1 MATKKSGRAG
11 GFPPARLNP
20 ETLAT
25 SADPPATSAELMSA
39 ELPETSAYPFA
50 RVESLE
56 ENTFREDTKVMPSY
70 GTRTQTT
77 QNEGVTV
84 IGEAVRR
91 IPSESAEVIIEVT
104 SAAPTA
110 AQALRD
116 NQTKTMQLSQAV
128 SALGVQQGDLQSIS
142 LKVQNLYSPVMPSL
156 PGYAGMPQIGQG
168 GFSPYAAG
176 ATPMQPEV
184 QFGSYF
190 ASNTLRVNVRE
201 AGRVGDI
208 ADTAARAGATVIGG
222 VRFRP
227 ADEATARRAAL
238 EAAAKDARL
247 KAETLAAATGK
258 QVGDPIAITED
269 LVASNGTY
277 VTLRAMA
284 PFAFGAGAPEAVGEL
299 EYYARVSANFRLV

>member
-20 ETLAT
+20 ETPAT
-25 SADPPATSAELMSA
+25 SADPPATSAELTSA
-39 ELPETSAYPFA
+39 ELPETSADPHA
-50 RVESLE
+50 RVESLV
-56 ENTFREDTKVMPSY
+56 ENTSREETKVMPSY
-70 GTRTQTT
+70 GTRTQTQT
-77 QNEGVTV
+77 EGVTV

-116 NQTKTMQLSQAV
+116 NHTKTMQITQAI
-128 SALGVQQGDLQSIS
+128 APLGVQQADVQAISVKLQN
-142 LKVQNLYSPVMPSL
+142 VYSPVMPSL

-201 AGRVGDI
+201 AGRAGDI

>member
-1 MATKKSGRAG
+1 
-11 GFPPARLNP
+11 
-20 ETLAT
+20 
-25 SADPPATSAELMSA
+25 
-39 ELPETSAYPFA
+39 
-50 RVESLE
+50 
-56 ENTFREDTKVMPSY
+56 MPSY
-70 GTRTQTT
+70 GNRTQTQT
-77 QNEGVTV
+77 EGVTV

-116 NQTKTMQLSQAV
+116 NHTKTMQITQAI
-128 SALGVQQGDLQSIS
+128 APLGVQQADVQAISVKLQN
-142 LKVQNLYSPVMPSL
+142 VYSPVMPSL

-190 ASNTLRVNVRE
+190 ASNTLRVNVRD
-201 AGRVGDI
+201 AARAGDI

>member
-20 ETLAT
+20 ETPAT
-25 SADPPATSAELMSA
+25 SADPPATSAELTSA
-39 ELPETSAYPFA
+39 ELPETSADPHA
-50 RVESLE
+50 RVESLVENISRE
-56 ENTFREDTKVMPSY
+56 ETKVMPSY
-70 GTRTQTT
+70 GTRTQTQT
-77 QNEGVTV
+77 EGVTV

-116 NQTKTMQLSQAV
+116 NHAKTMQITQAI
-128 SALGVQQGDLQSIS
+128 APLGVQQADVQAISVKLQN
-142 LKVQNLYSPVMPSL
+142 VYSPVMPSL

-190 ASNTLRVNVRE
+190 ASNTLRINVRE
-201 AGRVGDI
+201 PGRAGEI
-208 ADTAARAGATVIGG
+208 ADAVVRAGATLIGG
-222 VRFRP
+222 VRFRA
-227 ADEATARRAAL
+227 ADEASARRTAL

-247 KAETLAAATGK
+247 KAEALAAASGK
-258 QVGDPIAITED
+258 QVGDPVAITED
-269 LVASNGTY
+269 LVATNGTY
-277 VTLRAMA
+277 AVLRAMA
-284 PFAFGAGAPEAVGEL
+284 PFAFGAAAPDTVGEL

>member
-20 ETLAT
+20 ETPAT
-25 SADPPATSAELMSA
+25 SADPPATSAELTSA
-39 ELPETSAYPFA
+39 ELPETSADPHA
-50 RVESLE
+50 RVESLVENISRE
-56 ENTFREDTKVMPSY
+56 ETKVMPSY
-70 GTRTQTT
+70 GTRTQTQT
-77 QNEGVTV
+77 EGVTV

-116 NQTKTMQLSQAV
+116 NHAKTMQITQAI
-128 SALGVQQGDLQSIS
+128 APLGVQQADVQAISVKLQN
-142 LKVQNLYSPVMPSL
+142 VYSPVMPSL

-201 AGRVGDI
+201 AGRAGDI

>member
-20 ETLAT
+20 ETPAT
-25 SADPPATSAELMSA
+25 SADPPATSAELTSA
-39 ELPETSAYPFA
+39 ELPETSADPHA
-50 RVESLE
+50 RVESLVENISRE
-56 ENTFREDTKVMPSY
+56 ETKVMPSY
-70 GTRTQTT
+70 GTRTQTQT
-77 QNEGVTV
+77 EGVTV

-116 NQTKTMQLSQAV
+116 NHTKTMQITQAI
-128 SALGVQQGDLQSIS
+128 APLGVQQADVQAISVKLQN
-142 LKVQNLYSPVMPSL
+142 VYSPVMPSL

-176 ATPMQPEV
+176 TTPMQPEV

-201 AGRVGDI
+201 AGRAGDI
-208 ADTAARAGATVIGG
+208 ADTVARAGATVIGG

>member
-20 ETLAT
+20 ETPAT
-25 SADPPATSAELMSA
+25 SADPPATSAEL
-39 ELPETSAYPFA
+39 PETSADPHA
-50 RVESLE
+50 RVESLV
-56 ENTFREDTKVMPSY
+56 ENTSREETKVMPSY
-70 GTRTQTT
+70 GTRTQTQT
-77 QNEGVTV
+77 EGVTV

-116 NQTKTMQLSQAV
+116 NHTKTMQITQAI
-128 SALGVQQGDLQSIS
+128 APLGVQQADVQAISVKLQN
-142 LKVQNLYSPVMPSL
+142 VYSPVMPSL

>member
-20 ETLAT
+20 ETPAT
-25 SADPPATSAELMSA
+25 SADPPTTSAELTSA
-39 ELPETSAYPFA
+39 ELPETSADPHA
-50 RVESLE
+50 RVESLVENISRE
-56 ENTFREDTKVMPSY
+56 ETKVMPSY
-70 GTRTQTT
+70 GTRTQTQT
-77 QNEGVTV
+77 EGVTV

-116 NQTKTMQLSQAV
+116 NHTKTMQITQAI
-128 SALGVQQGDLQSIS
+128 APLGVQQADVQAISVKLQN
-142 LKVQNLYSPVMPSL
+142 VYSPVMPSL

-176 ATPMQPEV
+176 AAPMQPEV

-201 AGRVGDI
+201 AGRAGDI

-227 ADEATARRAAL
+227 ADEATARRSAL